1 MGKICLERYAEEE
14 ENVRSGPETMIN
26 VDRNE
31 EKRVMELKEGEMRGG
46 GHHIE

>member
-1 MGKICLERYAEEE
+1 MGKICLERYAEKE
-14 ENVRSGPETMIN
+14 ENVRSVQETMIN

-31 EKRVMELKEGEMRGG
+31 KRVMELKGGEMKGG